1 MTIKSS
7 SRIMYLYFLT
17 HGKVLRF
24 YELSFFFYVFDFNVK
39 PFLWCF
45 VKNKRKKQK
54 TFLNFDEKIYILYII
69 SNGNDG

>member
-1 MTIKSS
+1 MNCLFSS
-7 SRIMYLYFLT
+7 IF
-17 HGKVLRF
+17 
-24 YELSFFFYVFDFNVK
+24 FDFNVK

>member
-1 MTIKSS
+1 
-7 SRIMYLYFLT
+7 MYLYFLT

-24 YELSFFFYVFDFNVK
+24 YELSFSSMFFDFNVK

-45 VKNKRKKQK
+45 VKKQK
-54 TFLNFDEKIYILYII
+54 KKTENFLNFDEKIYILYII

>member
-1 MTIKSS
+1 
-7 SRIMYLYFLT
+7 MYLYFLT

-24 YELSFFFYVFDFNVK
+24 YELSFSSMFFDFNVK

-54 TFLNFDEKIYILYII
+54 TF
-69 SNGNDG
+69 